1 MRSRRTWLMLALVL
15 LLLPLPVAAGAG
27 AQEPEPPG
35 RALLSGPAEGAAE
48 DIAVDFLLEE
58 AAAYGVSE
66 ADLAELAVLSSATS
80 EHNGVTHVNLI
91 QRYQGLE
98 VFGGHVTVNV
108 MADGS
113 ILFVGSSL
121 VPDLRVAGDADA
133 DLDAV
138 DAVEAA
144 ADGLDLDA
152 PVGLRVLTV
161 AGEPSDET
169 VLTTGGISD
178 EPIQAR
184 QGWHVTA
191 AGLRPAWQVVIDES
205 EASHLWNATIDA
217 VTGDVLA
224 VEDWTVHDSATELA
238 GLVRPETGR
247 ASLASSALQPGGVWG
262 PVESAN
268 DGASYRVFEP
278 PKESPNEM
286 PRTLQVSPADA
297 LASPF
302 GWHDTN
308 GVDGP
313 EYTITRGNNAH
324 AYSDRDANN
333 AVDPGSEPEGGPGLT
348 FDFPADLNEHPQT
361 YVEASLT
368 NLFFWCNV
376 THDVLYRYGWTET
389 SGNFQVNN
397 YGRGGVGGDDVR
409 CEGMDGSGQNNAN
422 FSTPAADGGQPRMQ
436 MFLWPGAQFGRPN
449 AVTVGTGD
457 GAPTYEAEYARFS
470 PAPTTV
476 GISGNLELANDG
488 VGATGD
494 GCTAYTVT
502 TGAIA
507 VVDRTN
513 VCNYYVQTVNAQN
526 AGASAVIVAN
536 NVASAPPV
544 MAGSM
549 SPAVT
554 IPVVMVTQADGNAL
568 KAALPSTGSV
578 HRNRNRPPMRDADF
592 RAITV
597 LHEYGHGWSLRL
609 TGGPGTNCLSG
620 DEQMG
625 EGWSDYL
632 AINVLLDPS
641 LDDPQGVR
649 GYGNYATFVDSRTG
663 PGFRAAPYSRNMNI
677 NPFTYDM
684 IRTGGWLNG
693 TSLAVPHG
701 IGSVWANVLWD
712 MTWDL
717 IDVHGFNPDTYADW
731 STGGNNLAL
740 QLVSDGLKMQGCA
753 PGFVVGRAAIIAADV
768 ALTGGENHCTLWR
781 TFARRGL
788 GVSASQGGT
797 GRNDNTQAFDIPFE
811 CVRNQ
816 SRVTLLGENEV
827 GGTGDPDGSGDA
839 RISWDQSGKVCFDIR
854 VRDIATPTAAHIHS
868 GGHGV
873 NGPVVIDFDI
883 GANGLKGCVNGASQ
897 ALLEDIRTNPTRY
910 YVNVHNADH
919 PGGAIRAQ
927 LS

>member
-1 MRSRRTWLMLALVL
+1 MRSKPFWLALVL
-15 LLLPLPVAAGAG
+15 VIALVPFPVGAN
-27 AQEPEPPG
+27 QEPPPPPG
-35 RALLSGPAEGAAE
+35 LDFLTGPADGDADE
-48 DIAVDFLLEE
+48 IAISYLQEE
-58 AAAYGVSE
+58 AAVYGLSGSDV
-66 ADLAELAVLSSATS
+66 ADLAITSSYVSDHT
-80 EHNGVTHVNLI
+80 GVTHVNVN
-91 QRYQGLE
+91 QRYQGLG
-98 VFGGHVTVNV
+98 VFGAHATVNIA
-108 MADGS
+108 ADGS
-113 ILFVGSSL
+113 VVFVGS
-121 VPDLRVAGDADA
+121 DLMAGLGAS
-133 DLDAV
+133 V
-138 DAVEAA
+138 SGEAETEATEAIASA
-144 ADGLDLDA
+144 ANALGLA
-152 PVGLRVLTV
+152 RPSNLRVL
-161 AGEPSDET
+161 ESDSEET
-169 VLTTGGISD
+169 LISNGGISD
-178 EPIQAR
+178 EPIPAR
-184 QGWHVTA
+184 LGWQRTGT
-191 AGLRPAWQVVIDES
+191 GLRLAWQVVIDDTT
-205 EASHLWNATIDA
+205 ASHLWNATVDA
-217 VTGDVLA
+217 ETGEVLA
-224 VEDWTVHDSATELA
+224 VEDWTVHDDLGDVAGTLGRSGGAPAVGAALESDAAVSAATESVA
-238 GLVRPETGR
+238 
-247 ASLASSALQPGGVWG
+247 
-262 PVESAN
+262 
-268 DGASYRVFEP
+268 DGSSYRAYNIP
-278 PKESPNEM
+278 QESPNEG
-286 PRTLQVSPADA
+286 PRQLVVEPADA
-297 LASPF
+297 LASPY

-333 AVDPGSEPEGGPGLT
+333 AVDPGSEPDGGPGLT

-389 SGNFQVNN
+389 SGNFQMNN

-476 GISGNLELANDG
+476 GISGNLEVANDG

-502 TGAIA
+502 AGAIA

-513 VCNYYVQTVNAQN
+513 TCNYYVQTVNAQN

-632 AINVLLDPS
+632 AINVLLDPA

-740 QLVSDGLKMQGCA
+740 QLVSDGLKMQGCG
-753 PGFVVGRAAIIAADV
+753 PGFVVGRAAIIAADNV
-768 ALTGGENHCTLWR
+768 LTGGENFCTLWR

-788 GVSASQGGT
+788 GVSAIQGGT

-868 GGHGV
+868 GGHGI
-873 NGPVVIDFDI
+873 NGPVVVDFDI
-883 GANGLKGCVNGASQ
+883 AANGLKGCVNGASQ
-897 ALLEDIRTNPTRY
+897 ALLNDIRTNPTRY